1 MKNTRLLEAVNILCS
16 MKFNKKYM
24 KYNIIYKSKH
34 VKYIITY
41 L

>member
-1 MKNTRLLEAVNILCS
+1 MKSIKLLEAVNILCS
-16 MKFNKKYM
+16 MKFNKKYV
-24 KYNIIYKSKH
+24 KYNIIHKSKH

>member
-1 MKNTRLLEAVNILCS
+1 MKNTRLLEAVTILCS
-16 MKFNKKYM
+16 MKFDKKYV

-34 VKYIITY
+34 IKYIITY